1 LQKPSRLPKS
11 RPLRFHKRDTLNKK
25 HSSILLLRRLENIYR
40 RLKKKRK
47 KKEKEKETARSN
59 NNKKGASGGNDR
71 QKVQLCKKFPNKNSQ
86 KNKKRLYNFHY
97 YLLPYHRFPS
107 F

>member
-47 KKEKEKETARSN
+47 KK
-59 NNKKGASGGNDR
+59 KK
-71 QKVQLCKKFPNKNSQ
+71 
-86 KNKKRLYNFHY
+86 KKRRQQEAIIIRKEQVGAMIDKRCNYARNFPIKIQTT
-97 YLLPYHRFPS
+97 L
-107 F
+107 